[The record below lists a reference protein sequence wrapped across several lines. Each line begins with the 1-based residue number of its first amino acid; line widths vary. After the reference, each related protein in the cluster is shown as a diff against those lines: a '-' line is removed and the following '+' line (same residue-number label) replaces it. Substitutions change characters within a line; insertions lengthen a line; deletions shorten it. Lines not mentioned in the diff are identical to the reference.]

1 MKYVVFLGD
10 GMADRPVPQL
20 EDRTPLQAA
29 SHPNMDRIAT
39 EGTMGLVRTVPHGMK
54 PGSDVANLSVM
65 GFDPEVYYSGRSPLE
80 AASIGIDLAED
91 DVTYRC
97 NFVTLS
103 DPTNL
108 DAATMDDYCAGEITS
123 EEAAQLVEVIN
134 EKFGSDTVH
143 LYPGVSYRQ
152 CLVLRHAETGAE
164 CTQPHDIPGQPVA
177 GKLPTGTNAELM
189 REIMAYAG
197 EMFQKHPVNVAR
209 VAAGKHPANMTWFWG
224 EGRRPALKPYET
236 LYGVKGAVISAVDLI
251 QGIGKCADM
260 QVIKVDGATGNYH
273 TDFAAKGRAAIEALQ
288 NGCDYVYIHVEAP
301 DECGHQYQIPEKVW
315 SIEQIDEKIIAPVM
329 EYLETCG
336 EDYAVIVL
344 PDHPTPLDIRT
355 HTADPVPFALYRS
368 SDKKRNSPVRYTEET
383 AAKTGVFVERG
394 DYLMKILLGDEK
406 YLQKS
411 EN

>member
-20 EDRTPLQAA
+20 DGRTPLEAA
-29 SHPNMDRIAT
+29 SHPNMDRLASD
-39 EGTMGLVRTVPHGMK
+39 GLYGLARTVPFGMK

-65 GFDPEVYYSGRSPLE
+65 GFDPEIYYTGRSPLE
-80 AASIGIDLAED
+80 AASIGIDFTEE

-103 DPTNL
+103 DPENF

-134 EKFGSDTVH
+134 EKFGTDTVH

-152 CLVLRHAETGAE
+152 CLVLRNAETGVE
-164 CTQPHDIPGQPVA
+164 TTQPHDIPGQLV
-177 GKLPTGTNAELM
+177 GDKLPTGTNSELM

-197 EMFQKHPVNVAR
+197 KTFPKHPVNLAR

-224 EGRRPALKPYET
+224 EGRKPALKPYEE

-260 QVIKVDGATGNYH
+260 RVIKVEGATGNYH
-273 TDFAAKGRAAIEALQ
+273 TDFAAKGRAAIEALET
-288 NGCDYVYIHVEAP
+288 GCDYVYIHVEAA
-301 DECGHQYQIPEKVW
+301 DECGHQYQIKEKVW
-315 SIEQIDEKIIAPVM
+315 SIEQIDEKVVAPVM
-329 EYLETCG
+329 EYLRNCG
-336 EDYAVIVL
+336 EDYAVL
-344 PDHPTPLDIRT
+344 LMPDHPTPLDIRT
-355 HTADPVPFALYRS
+355 HTADPVPFVLYRS
-368 SDKKRNSPVRYTEET
+368 TDVHREETIRYTEKNAT
-383 AAKTGVFVERG
+383 DTGVFVEQAYRLT
-394 DYLMKILLGDEK
+394 DMLLGKTEELEK
-406 YLQKS
+406 K
-411 EN
+411 

>member
-1 MKYVVFLGD
+1 MKYVVFLCD

-20 EDRTPLQAA
+20 ENRTPLQTA
-29 SHPNMDRIAT
+29 SHPNMDRIASK
-39 EGTMGLVRTVPHGMK
+39 GVFGLVRTVPHGMK

-65 GFDPEVYYSGRSPLE
+65 GFDPEIYYSGRSPLE
-80 AASIGIDLAED
+80 AASIGIDLAAD

-103 DPTNL
+103 DPENP
-108 DAATMDDYCAGEITS
+108 DAATMVDYCSDEITS
-123 EEAAQLVEVIN
+123 EEAAELCKVIN
-134 EKFGSDTVH
+134 EKFGSDTVY

-164 CTQPHDIPGQPVA
+164 LVQPHDIPGQPVA
-177 GKLPTGTNAELM
+177 DKLPTGTNAELM

-197 EMFQKHPVNVAR
+197 EVFPKHPVNLAR

-224 EGRRPALKPYET
+224 EGRRPALRPYEE

-260 QVIKVDGATGNYH
+260 RVIRVEGATGNYH
-273 TDFAAKGRAAIEALQ
+273 TDFAAKGRAAIEALET
-288 NGCDYVYIHVEAP
+288 GCDYVYIHVEAA
-301 DECGHQYQIPEKVW
+301 DECGHQYQIKEKVW
-315 SIEQIDEKIIAPVM
+315 SIEQIDEKIIGPVM
-329 EYLETCG
+329 AYLETCG
-336 EDYAVIVL
+336 DDFAVMVL

-368 SDKKRNSPVRYTEET
+368 TEPEQKDPVLYTEET
-383 AAKTGVFVERG
+383 AAATGVFVEKGAR
-394 DYLMKILLGDEK
+394 LTKILLGEEK
-406 YLQKS
+406 CL
-411 EN
+411 

>member
-20 EDRTPLQAA
+20 NGQTPLEAA
-29 SHPNMDRIAT
+29 KHPCMDRLANA
-39 EGTMGLVRTVPHGMK
+39 GVMGLVRTVPFGMK
-54 PGSDVANLSVM
+54 PGSDVANLSVL

-103 DPTNL
+103 DPENF
-108 DAATMDDYCAGEITS
+108 DAATMVDYCSDEITS
-123 EEAAQLVEVIN
+123 AEAAQLVEVIN

-164 CTQPHDIPGQPVA
+164 LTQPHDIPGQPVA
-177 GKLPTGTNAELM
+177 DRLPTGTNAELL
-189 REIMAYAG
+189 RDIMAYAAKT
-197 EMFQKHPVNVAR
+197 FPNHPVNLAR

-224 EGRRPALKPYET
+224 EGRRPALKPYKE
-236 LYGVKGAVISAVDLI
+236 LFGLDGAVISAVDLI

-260 QVIKVDGATGNYH
+260 RVIEVEGATGNYH
-273 TDFAAKGRAAIEALQ
+273 TDFAAKGRAAIEALET
-288 NGCDYVYIHVEAP
+288 GCDYVYIHVEAA

-315 SIEQIDEKIIAPVM
+315 SIEQIDEKVMAPVLD
-329 EYLETCG
+329 YLENCG
-336 EDYAVIVL
+336 EDYVVL
-344 PDHPTPLDIRT
+344 LMPDHPTPLDIRT
-355 HTADPVPFALYRS
+355 HTADPVPFVIYRS
-368 SDKKRNSPVRYTEET
+368 GSVQQSSEPVRYTEKMATE
-383 AAKTGVFVERG
+383 TGVFVERG
-394 DYLMKILLGDEK
+394 DQLIKILLGEEK

-411 EN
+411 